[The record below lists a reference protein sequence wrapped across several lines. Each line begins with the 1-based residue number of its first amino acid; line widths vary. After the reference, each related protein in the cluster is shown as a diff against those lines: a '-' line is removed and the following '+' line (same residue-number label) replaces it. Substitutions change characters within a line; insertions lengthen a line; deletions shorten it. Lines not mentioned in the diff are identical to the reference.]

1 MSKLTNLSNAKKIK
15 QALGVLTSSDPILAH
30 LASVYGVPILS
41 RSTLP
46 KFTLEQASV
55 MDDSELDQ
63 RLFSELVETVLHQQ
77 LAGSAAIAITS
88 RLKSTLGGVIN
99 SKAILSAEFESLRAA
114 GLSGSKSLAII
125 RLAEAVESREIV
137 LSELASLKDDEVTA
151 SLCSF
156 RGFGPWSAQMFLMF
170 SLGRLDVWPASDLGV
185 RKGYRHSYRLEEL
198 PSAKELES
206 HGERFRPYRSLV
218 AWYMWRALN
227 DDMPDNLYTP
237 S

>member
-1 MSKLTNLSNAKKIK
+1 MGTQTNPNDNNEIK
-15 QALGVLTSSDPILAH
+15 QALAVLTNSDPVLAH

-41 RSTLP
+41 RSSLP
-46 KFTLEQASV
+46 NFTLEQLSV
-55 MDDSELDQ
+55 MDERELDQ
-63 RLFSELVETVLHQQ
+63 RLFNELVETVLHQQ
-77 LAGSAAIAITS
+77 LAGSAALAITS
-88 RLKSTLGGVIN
+88 RLKSALGGVIS
-99 SKAILSAEFESLRAA
+99 SKAVLNADFEALRAA
-114 GLSGSKSLAII
+114 GLSGSKSMAIT

-137 LSELASLKDDEVTA
+137 LSELTSQPDSEVTA
-151 SLCSF
+151 TLCSL
-156 RGFGPWSAQMFLMF
+156 RGFGPWSSQMFLMF
-170 SLGRLDVWPASDLGV
+170 SMGRLDVWPASDLGV

-227 DDMPDNLYTP
+227 NDMPDHLYAL